1 MIKACIFDMD
11 GVIVDTAVYH
21 FQAWK
26 RMADELGFDLDEA
39 FNEKL
44 KGLSRVDSLEKILE
58 EGDLVLDSMTKHKL
72 MEKKNAWYLE
82 LVEAMTPKDVLDGT
96 IDFFEQLQSAKIKIA
111 LGSSSKNAR
120 KILEL
125 ANLNSYFDVVVDG
138 SMITFSKPDPE
149 VFLKGAAKLNILP
162 AEAVVF
168 EDAIAGIEAAKSGGF
183 AVVGIGD
190 AITLKGADFVVPSLK
205 QMNLDLLRKFGSLAG
220 DA

>member
-1 MIKACIFDMD
+1 
-11 GVIVDTAVYH
+11 
-21 FQAWK
+21 
-26 RMADELGFDLDEA
+26 
-39 FNEKL
+39 
-44 KGLSRVDSLEKILE
+44 
-58 EGDLVLDSMTKHKL
+58 
-72 MEKKNAWYLE
+72 
-82 LVEAMTPKDVLDGT
+82 MTPKDVLDGT